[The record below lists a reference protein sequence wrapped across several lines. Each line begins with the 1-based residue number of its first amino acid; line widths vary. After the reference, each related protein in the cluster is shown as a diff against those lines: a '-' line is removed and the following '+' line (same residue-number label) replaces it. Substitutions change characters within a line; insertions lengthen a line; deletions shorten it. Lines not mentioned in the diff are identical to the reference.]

1 MTLVCGAAKL
11 DPRRGARRAASH
23 ESPREKVETVM
34 KRITLLSAILG
45 LMVILV
51 AGCGGTSGSAGS
63 SARTTQKTT
72 KTAYSPHI
80 DPANFTTKI
89 DNEYFPLKPGT
100 TFVYEGKMEGAA
112 ERDEM
117 AVTHDTKRVMG
128 VECVVASDRVTEDG
142 KLIEQTYDWYAQDK
156 EGNVWYFGE
165 RVTEYENGKVTG
177 HEGSWESGVDGAE
190 PGIAM
195 PADPKVGQTYRQ
207 EHYKGVAEDKARV
220 VRRDGT
226 VKVPYGSFDH
236 VLVTDEWTPLE
247 RGVVERQYY
256 VAGVGDIIEA
266 TVKGQPERIELVDV
280 KHG

>member
-1 MTLVCGAAKL
+1 MWKAREVHARPRRKAVQDML
-11 DPRRGARRAASH
+11 DPRRALPALIG
-23 ESPREKVETVM
+23 VV
-34 KRITLLSAILG
+34 LL
-45 LMVILV
+45 LV
-51 AGCGGTSGSAGS
+51 AGCGGSSGGAGGS
-63 SARTTQKTT
+63 VQGKTQEGY
-72 KTAYSPHI
+72 APSI
-80 DPANFTTKI
+80 DPAEFTTKI
-89 DNEYFPLKPGT
+89 DNKYFPLKPGT
-100 TFVYEGKMEGAA
+100 TFVYRGKTADATEGDTVK
-112 ERDEM
+112 
-117 AVTHDTKRVMG
+117 VTPDTRNIMG
-128 VECVVASDRVTEDG
+128 VECVVVNDRVTEDG
-142 KLIEQTYDWYAQDK
+142 ELIEQTYDWYAQDK

-165 RVTEYENGKVTG
+165 RVTEYKNGKVTG

-190 PGIAM
+190 PGLAM

>member
-1 MTLVCGAAKL
+1 
-11 DPRRGARRAASH
+11 
-23 ESPREKVETVM
+23 M

-89 DNEYFPLKPGT
+89 DNKYFPLKPGT
-100 TFVYEGKMEGAA
+100 TFVYEGKMEGAT

-128 VECVVASDRVTEDG
+128 VECVVASDKVTEDG

-165 RVTEYENGKVTG
+165 DVTEYKNGKVTG
-177 HEGSWESGVDGAE
+177 HEGSWESGVDGAK

-195 PADPKVGQTYRQ
+195 QANPKVGNYYRQ
-207 EHYKGVAEDKARV
+207 EYYKGVAEDRA
-220 VRRDGT
+220 
-226 VKVPYGSFDH
+226 KVLSLNKSATMPYGSFDH
-236 VLVTDEWTPLE
+236 VLMTEEWTPLE
-247 RGVVERQYY
+247 PNVVERQYY
-256 VAGVGDIIEA
+256 VAGVGDIIES
-266 TVKGQPERIELVDV
+266 TVKGPPERIELVDV
-280 KHG
+280 IHG

>member
-1 MTLVCGAAKL
+1 MELRRALPTLIGAAM
-11 DPRRGARRAASH
+11 
-23 ESPREKVETVM
+23 V
-34 KRITLLSAILG
+34 LL
-45 LMVILV
+45 LV
-51 AGCGGTSGSAGS
+51 GGCGGSSGKPGGSAEEKTQE
-63 SARTTQKTT
+63 TTQQ
-72 KTAYSPHI
+72 AYAPHI
-80 DPANFTTKI
+80 DPADFTTKI

-156 EGNVWYFGE
+156 KGNVWYFGE
-165 RVTEYENGKVTG
+165 HVTEYKNGKVTG
-177 HEGSWESGVDGAE
+177 HEGSWESGVDGAQ

-195 PADPKVGQTYRQ
+195 PANPKVGQTYRQ
-207 EHYKGVAEDKARV
+207 EYSKGVAEDKAKV
-220 VRRDGT
+220 LSLNKSAT
-226 VKVPYGSFDH
+226 VPYGSFDH

-247 RGVVERQYY
+247 QGVVERQYY

-266 TVKGQPERIELVDV
+266 TVKGQPERIELVSV
-280 KHG
+280 KH